1 MKKTTN
7 IVALL
12 LSGCLILSGCG
23 MSNTAKGGLI
33 GGGGGAALGA
43 LVGGLAGK
51 GKGAAIGRSC
61 RSSRWYGCRCTDR

>member
-51 GKGAAIGRSC
+51 EKVLPSVQLSEQPLVRVPVC
-61 RSSRWYGCRCTDR
+61 

>member
-51 GKGAAIGRSC
+51 GKVLPSVQLSEQPLVRVPV
-61 RSSRWYGCRCTDR
+61 Y